1 MTLCLASGLNEMRN
15 LRRPRQ
21 NLPRALDRLSFDP
34 TTYSR
39 LSTDIGLL
47 NLELPNQ
54 TPAMDAQSTEAI
66 SQRTSHSGYG
76 ISGDGVWVV
85 KDGMNMLWLPPEY
98 RPEQS
103 AVVQVVYW

>member
-1 MTLCLASGLNEMRN
+1 
-15 LRRPRQ
+15 
-21 NLPRALDRLSFDP
+21 
-34 TTYSR
+34 
-39 LSTDIGLL
+39 
-47 NLELPNQ
+47 
-54 TPAMDAQSTEAI
+54 MDAQSTEAI